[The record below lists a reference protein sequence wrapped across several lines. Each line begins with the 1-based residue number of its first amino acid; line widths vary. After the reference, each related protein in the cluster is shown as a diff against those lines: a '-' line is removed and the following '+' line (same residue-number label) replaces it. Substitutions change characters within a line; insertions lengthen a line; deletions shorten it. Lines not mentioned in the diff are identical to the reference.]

1 MNFYQK
7 AAIFG
12 LGITI
17 GFVLVQAIWCVV
29 KEVLL

>member
-7 AAIFG
+7 AAMLG

-17 GFVLVQAIWCVV
+17 GFVLIQTIWCVV